1 MEQDKNYKLK
11 KRKKS
16 GIAIGLA
23 SIIMLGSFV
32 KLVIP
37 SHNNS
42 DDQNEPGISYTIDV
56 ARDDEFTTYDYDVAY
71 IPISISFFL

>member
-23 SIIMLGSFV
+23 SVIMLGSFV

-42 DDQNEPGISYTIDV
+42 NDHTEPGI
-56 ARDDEFTTYDYDVAY
+56 
-71 IPISISFFL
+71 